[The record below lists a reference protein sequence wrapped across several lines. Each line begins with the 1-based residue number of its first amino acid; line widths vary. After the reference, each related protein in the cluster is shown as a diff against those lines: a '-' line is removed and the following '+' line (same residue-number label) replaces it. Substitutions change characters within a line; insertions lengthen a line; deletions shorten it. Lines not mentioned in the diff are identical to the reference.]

1 MAKRENG
8 AGSGGGAMT
17 VAETLPKGRKGLTQ
31 ALKTAEEKAGPGG
44 KAFGRSIPA
53 ADKGDKSGKMKI
65 DVASL
70 TVQPSRMTVTVVGTE
85 TLIVHNFGAKAIKQ
99 ILDKQIGKAK
109 PGPRALKDPF
119 NDFRES
125 LYIIDEKKVPKTK
138 LEPGQAWKYVP
149 DTFGFPAS
157 GFKKAM
163 VSACS
168 MVEGVKKTWIRGLV
182 HIHGNYLPIMYK
194 SLVMRQDTVRVGPF
208 GKKSADIRFRGE
220 FHDWKIEM
228 QISYNRSA
236 ISPEQIAMLL
246 NNAGFSV
253 GVGEW
258 RPEKDGSHGTFAIA

>member
-1 MAKRENG
+1 MAKRNG
-8 AGSGGGAMT
+8 AVNGG
-17 VAETLPKGRKGLTQ
+17 VAEAEAPARGRKGLSM
-31 ALKTAEEKAGPGG
+31 ALKQAEENMVEGSRKFGRRLPDTQKPG
-44 KAFGRSIPA
+44 KAP
-53 ADKGDKSGKMKI
+53 MKI
-65 DVASL
+65 DVAKL
-70 TVQPSRMTVTVVGTE
+70 MIVPARMTVTIQGTE
-85 TLIVHNFGAKAIKQ
+85 TLIVHNFGAKAVKQ
-99 ILDKQIGKAK
+99 ILDKQTGKAK

-119 NDFRES
+119 SDFKES
-125 LYIIDEKKVPKTK
+125 LYIINEKKVPKTR
-138 LEPGQAWKYVP
+138 LEPDQAWKYVP

-182 HIHGNYLPIMYK
+182 HIHGNYLPIRYK
-194 SLVMRQDTVRVGPF
+194 KLVMRQDTVRVGPF

-220 FHDWKIEM
+220 FHDWEIDLE
-228 QISYNRSA
+228 ISYNRSA

-258 RPEKDGSHGTFAIA
+258 RPEKDGSHGTFAIK

>member
-1 MAKRENG
+1 MAKRDGSNG
-8 AGSGGGAMT
+8 ATGLIEAP
-17 VAETLPKGRKGLTQ
+17 VVKGRKGLTD
-31 ALKTAEEKAGPGG
+31 ALKLAEQKAAPGG

-53 ADKGDKSGKMKI
+53 PEKGGKMKI
-65 DVASL
+65 DVTSL
-70 TVQPSRMTVTVVGTE
+70 TVQPSRMTLTVVGTE
-85 TLIVHNFGAKAIKQ
+85 TLIVHNFGAKAIAQ
-99 ILDKQIGKAK
+99 ILGKQTGKAK

-125 LYIIDEKKVPKTK
+125 LYIINEKKVPKNR

-182 HIHGNYLPIMYK
+182 HIHGNYLPITYK

-220 FHDWKIEM
+220 FHDWSIEM

>member
-1 MAKRENG
+1 MAKRDNG
-8 AGSGGGAMT
+8 ASGV
-17 VAETLPKGRKGLTQ
+17 VAEAAAPAVRGRKGLQT
-31 ALKTAEEKAGPGG
+31 ALKDAEQRMAPGSRTFGRRLPAGG
-44 KAFGRSIPA
+44 KDG
-53 ADKGDKSGKMKI
+53 GKETMKI
-65 DVASL
+65 DVSKL
-70 TVQPSRMTVTVVGTE
+70 TIQPAKMEVWIEGTSP
-85 TLIVHNFGAKAIKQ
+85 LIVHNFGAKAVKM
-99 ILDKQIGKAK
+99 ILDKQTGKAK

-125 LYIIDEKKVPKTK
+125 LYIMNEKKVPKGR
-138 LEPGQAWKYVP
+138 LEVGQSWKYVP

-182 HIHGNYLPIMYK
+182 HIHGTYLPIVYEK
-194 SLVMRQDTVRVGPF
+194 LVMRQDTVRVGPF

-220 FHDWKIEM
+220 FQNWKIKLE
-228 QISYNRSA
+228 ISYNRSA
-236 ISPEQIAMLL
+236 ITPEQIAMLI

-258 RPEKDGSHGTFAIA
+258 RPEKDGSFGCFAIQ